1 MPSPADPSV
10 TPASSPAP
18 WQVEPPRP
26 ADRGLVGRLLED
38 VVAEDPSVAPEVA
51 AGTVRAGAWLHR
63 ERPTWS
69 GVVLDPTQ
77 PTRTVV
83 GYADVLATSEGAP
96 EPRHLLIHPAYRDRG
111 VAAVLLTASTAAVAE
126 LAGAAPAAVPL
137 DDLLPD
143 PDEVT
148 YEPARVSRPR
158 WRSAA
163 LGAGAIA
170 AAGVAAVLA
179 VQVAAGPLGSVLPFL
194 SPRDAGSSSST
205 PPPAPS
211 SPTSAPSPQPV
222 VAAGDPIPP
231 QPGSTPSGGPG
242 PSTPAPTPSGS
253 PTPTTPPTPPPPS
266 RSPGLA
272 SLLLDPVVGGLVGT
286 VDGVTGDALSP
297 VTGVLTDTTDAT
309 TDVLDDVLDGV
320 LGLLPAP
327 SATTG
332 PASRR

>member
-1 MPSPADPSV
+1 MTSATDPTVPPAASPA
-10 TPASSPAP
+10 A

-63 ERPTWS
+63 ERPAWS
-69 GVVLDPTQ
+69 GVVVDPAQ

-83 GYADVLATSEGAP
+83 GYADVLAGPGGAP
-96 EPRHLLIHPAYRDRG
+96 EPRHLLVHPAYRDRG
-111 VAAVLLTASTAAVAE
+111 VAATLLTASTAAVAE

-158 WRSAA
+158 WRAAA

-205 PPPAPS
+205 PPPAPA
-211 SPTSAPSPQPV
+211 SPTSVPSPQPV

-231 QPGSTPSGGPG
+231 EPGNTPSGGPG
-242 PSTPAPTPSGS
+242 PTTPAPPPSGS
-253 PTPTTPPTPPPPS
+253 PAPTTPPPTPPPS

-332 PASRR
+332 PAPRR